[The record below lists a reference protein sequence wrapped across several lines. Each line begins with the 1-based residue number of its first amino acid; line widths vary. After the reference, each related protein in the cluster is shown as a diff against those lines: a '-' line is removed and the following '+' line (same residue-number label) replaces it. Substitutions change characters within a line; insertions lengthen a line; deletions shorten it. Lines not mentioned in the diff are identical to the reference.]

1 MHPANVM
8 LKKLSDEE
16 VVAKLSYLG
25 LAESLAFDGGELGF
39 GSRCYRAPEVLLN
52 RLSKTG
58 DVFSL
63 GALMV
68 FVFGRHHKEP
78 FEDVPD
84 ETIEEMM
91 KSAMESGG
99 ELQMDEL
106 EDVDDVRIYW
116 LARQCLL
123 TVPDQRPTIAEVLHR
138 LRWISGSRAVRPSPQ
153 APTWSVRALAEQYQ
167 RVQAVLERLALCERR
182 VDEHIL
188 NRSS

>member
-1 MHPANVM
+1 M

-78 FEDVPD
+78 FEGLAD

-91 KSAMESGG
+91 KSAMETGEELKIE
-99 ELQMDEL
+99 ELQ
-106 EDVDDVRIYW
+106 DVDDTRVYW
-116 LARQCLL
+116 LARECLQ
-123 TVPDQRPTIAEVLHR
+123 TVPEERPTSAEVVHR
-138 LRWISGSRAVRPSPQ
+138 LQWIGTSLSAC
-153 APTWSVRALAEQYQ
+153 AL
-167 RVQAVLERLALCERR
+167 RC
-182 VDEHIL
+182 
-188 NRSS
+188 RSKRE